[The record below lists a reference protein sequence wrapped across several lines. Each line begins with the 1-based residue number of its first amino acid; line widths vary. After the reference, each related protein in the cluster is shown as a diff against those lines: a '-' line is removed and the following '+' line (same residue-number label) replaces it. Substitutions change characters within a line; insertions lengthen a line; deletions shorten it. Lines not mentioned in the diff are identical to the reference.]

1 MNAAKRIYERVLQ
14 TSDAR
19 YAVIDFAGTVST
31 LLLDAKGSERLERI
45 LRDFPGAVV
54 GIYDHRAQ
62 RQWIEDDLR

>member
-31 LLLDAKGSERLERI
+31 LRLDAKGSERLERI

-62 RQWIEDDLR
+62 RQWIEEDLR